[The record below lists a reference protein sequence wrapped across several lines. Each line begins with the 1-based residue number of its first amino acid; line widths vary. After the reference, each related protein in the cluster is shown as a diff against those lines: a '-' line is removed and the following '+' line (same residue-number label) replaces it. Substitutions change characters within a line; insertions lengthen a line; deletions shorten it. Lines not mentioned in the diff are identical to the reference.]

1 MHIDGLRASEVCR
14 PCGSCRSSRFRVST
28 NDEVFETVEQAHKL
42 VFGTGLVPSEFI
54 SGTRSRV
61 LTGSLAGLIMLAL
74 SFGDGPGYFIPII
87 GSASAA
93 LGAASARCAF
103 LLGRRFFRNHRW
115 DRATRRRWSPWRTGP
130 VDG

>member
-1 MHIDGLRASEVCR
+1 
-14 PCGSCRSSRFRVST
+14 
-28 NDEVFETVEQAHKL
+28 VFETVEQAHKL

-103 LLGRRFFRNHRW
+103 LWGRRFFSGPPVGSSNK
-115 DRATRRRWSPWRTGP
+115 ASLVSVENRTS
-130 VDG
+130 